1 MKKPLADRARF
12 EAWAIQVGLELDVD
26 PELLCYNYEVTLL
39 AHRAW
44 CAGRRSSGSFEA
56 WAAAARLPL
65 ARTHGHYASYE
76 TNSASLA
83 WQAAQER
90 TLAA

>member
-1 MKKPLADRARF
+1 MKNPLQDRVRF
-12 EAWAIQVGLELDVD
+12 EAWAAHAGLELDVD

-44 CAGRRSSGSFEA
+44 CAARRNCGTFEA
-56 WAAAARLPL
+56 WAARARLPL
-65 ARTHGHYASYE
+65 DRTHGHYSSYE

-83 WQAAQER
+83 WHAAQER
-90 TLAA
+90 ALAA